1 MYVINKSGKYEEL
14 YRELKK
20 SVEGANGNYYVR
32 FMVNGNAGVGN
43 ISVFMGKLK
52 RWVRQSS

>member
-1 MYVINKSGKYEEL
+1 MKHVCDKSGKYEDF

-32 FMVNGNAGVGN
+32 FMVDGNAGVGN
-43 ISVFMGKLK
+43 ISVFMGN
-52 RWVRQSS
+52 

>member
-43 ISVFMGKLK
+43 ISVFMGN
-52 RWVRQSS
+52 